1 MIKAIVL
8 TTLIISALEQIFQY
22 QLFTL
27 TITTIMLF
35 VHSTNAATATATAT
49 LNPII
54 NNCKRIAICGCG
66 VTGSII
72 SNLLAKH
79 DPDRYSIHVFE
90 AGRGPGGR
98 SATRHYEGFNF
109 DHG

>member
-1 MIKAIVL
+1 M
-8 TTLIISALEQIFQY
+8 S
-22 QLFTL
+22 
-27 TITTIMLF
+27 MLF
-35 VHSTNAATATATAT
+35 AAHSTSTAS
-49 LNPII
+49 LNPLI
-54 NNCKRIAICGCG
+54 NKCKRIAICGCG

-72 SNLLAKH
+72 SNLLSKH

-98 SATRHYEGFNF
+98 SATRHYEGYNF